1 MEVVGKKR
9 KISNDEELRLSKRYQ
24 FDSDVSVSC
33 CSSNGSVHENF
44 RCRDLQVSENERDDL
59 DARERESTPT
69 SKLNDEIVEEKLK
82 SAEKIKSRR
91 EIPQEKTP
99 PAAEIEAFFAA
110 AENDL
115 HKRFKEKYNFDIV
128 NGVPLK
134 GRYEWVELKP

>member
-1 MEVVGKKR
+1 MEILAKKR
-9 KISNDEELRLSKRYQ
+9 KITNEESRVSKRYQ

-33 CSSNGSVHENF
+33 CSSNGSVNEKSK
-44 RCRDLQVSENERDDL
+44 CRDLEVSENERDDS

-69 SKLNDEIVEEKLK
+69 SKLNDEIVEKKPK
-82 SAEKIKSRR
+82 SAEKVKS
-91 EIPQEKTP
+91 P

-128 NGVPLK
+128 NDVPLK

>member
-1 MEVVGKKR
+1 MEVLAKKR
-9 KISNDEELRLSKRYQ
+9 KISNQELRVSKRYQ

-33 CSSNGSVHENF
+33 CSSNESVNEIF
-44 RCRDLQVSENERDDL
+44 KCRDLEVSENERDDDS

-69 SKLNDEIVEEKLK
+69 SKLNDEIVEKKPK
-82 SAEKIKSRR
+82 SAENVKSRR
-91 EIPQEKTP
+91 EVLPEKTP

-128 NGVPLK
+128 NDVPLK